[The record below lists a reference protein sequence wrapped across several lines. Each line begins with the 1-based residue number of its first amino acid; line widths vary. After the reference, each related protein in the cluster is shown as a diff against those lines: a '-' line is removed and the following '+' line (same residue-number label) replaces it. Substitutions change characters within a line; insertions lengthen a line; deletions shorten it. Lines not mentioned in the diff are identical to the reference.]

1 LKTRTHSARHSLPIV
16 PSPDVDAVIG
26 VPPSIALEQRTTRG
40 GANSTV
46 ATVTEVAH
54 YLRLLYAKV
63 GELHCPKCDTVV
75 APMGADELFQ
85 RLSRSRDAGPKTVFA
100 PAVRAR

>member
-1 LKTRTHSARHSLPIV
+1 METLTPYARQFLPTL
-16 PSPDVDAVIG
+16 PRPDVDRVTG

-40 GANSTV
+40 GSTSTV

-63 GELHCPKCDTVV
+63 GELHCPKCDATVMPSSPD
-75 APMGADELFQ
+75 ALFQ
-85 RLSRSRDAGPKTVFA
+85 RL
-100 PAVRAR
+100 VRTKDSARKRENS